1 MRLMIPLMMTL
12 AFGAC
17 GDSTAPTD
25 APAEAT
31 AEKGKAGKAG
41 KSGKG
46 GKAGKAGKK
55 KPAPTCPTSAELA
68 TALTESALASTV
80 QMTGMAPEVACA
92 GRFAK
97 ADTVPPEGGAVTS
110 VLFRH
115 TDARWVPVKA
125 GTGQFCAGATPANV
139 AAKLG
144 C

>member
-1 MRLMIPLMMTL
+1 MRLMIPLL
-12 AFGAC
+12 IALGLGAC
-17 GDSTAPTD
+17 GSASEDATTAAPKD
-25 APAEAT
+25 APAAKGQK
-31 AEKGKAGKAG
+31 AKAGKAGKAG
-41 KSGKG
+41 K
-46 GKAGKAGKK
+46 GKK
-55 KPAPTCPTSAELA
+55 KPMPTCPTSAELA

-80 QMTGMAPEVACA
+80 PMTAMAPEVTCA

-97 ADTVPPEGGAVTS
+97 ANTVPPEGGAVSS

-115 TDARWVPVKA
+115 TDGRWVPVKA

>member
-1 MRLMIPLMMTL
+1 MRLMIPLMFAL
-12 AFGAC
+12 ALGAC
-17 GDSTAPTD
+17 GDTPAPTD
-25 APAEAT
+25 APTEAT

-41 KSGKG
+41 KVGTG

-55 KPAPTCPTSAELA
+55 KPPPTCPTSAELA
-68 TALTESALASTV
+68 SALGESALASTV

-115 TDARWVPVKA
+115 ADGRWVPVKA

-139 AAKLG
+139 ATKLG

>member
-1 MRLMIPLMMTL
+1 MRLMIPLLFSL
-12 AFGAC
+12 ALGAC
-17 GDSTAPTD
+17 GDASAPKD
-25 APAEAT
+25 APADAPKD
-31 AEKGKAGKAG
+31 APAAKGQKGKA
-41 KSGKG
+41 

-55 KPAPTCPTSAELA
+55 KPTPTCPTSAELA

-115 TDARWVPVKA
+115 ADGRWVPVKA

-139 AAKLG
+139 ATKLG